1 MESLVV
7 TTITAQS
14 PEYAEVFA
22 LRDELLRR
30 PIGMELKNDD
40 LSRDYIDTFVVGKS
54 DGKVVACL
62 MLQEL
67 NKDVVQLRQMAVYT
81 SFQGKGIGRQL
92 VVWAEVYAAGKGFRK
107 IELHA
112 RKTAIGFY
120 ESIGYSVTSG
130 EFTEVGIPHVMM
142 EKAIS

>member
-54 DGKVVACL
+54 EGKVVACL

-67 NKDVVQLRQMAVYT
+67 SREVIQLRQMAVYA

-92 VVWAEVYAAGKGFRK
+92 VEWAEVYAVGKGYK
-107 IELHA
+107 KMELHA

-120 ESIGYSVTSG
+120 QSMGYIVTGS
-130 EFTEVGIPHVMM
+130 EFTEVGIPHLMM
-142 EKAIS
+142 EKHIG